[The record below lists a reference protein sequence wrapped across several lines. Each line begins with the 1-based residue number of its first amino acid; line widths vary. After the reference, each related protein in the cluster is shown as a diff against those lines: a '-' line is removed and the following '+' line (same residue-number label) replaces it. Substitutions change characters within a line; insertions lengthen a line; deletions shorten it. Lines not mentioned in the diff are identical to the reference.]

1 MKVTVTNTTLSTP
14 LISSGRLSRRG
25 IQLASTLPI
34 RHNTRY
40 GVQRPTYQP
49 YPGRRSEVDLTRNI
63 HGHHGSAKGV
73 VRLRRYTWEWVSEEQ
88 QRKEARLRRRYEI
101 RQQQIRFTEHSSGS
115 HRYFWYSLC
124 STHQVDASRDTEKPA
139 NNTEER
145 DADEFA
151 QQHDFVA
158 FGRHARLVS
167 PS

>member
-1 MKVTVTNTTLSTP
+1 LKVTVTNTNPSTP

-25 IQLASTLPI
+25 TQLAGNLPI

-49 YPGRRSEVDLTRNI
+49 CPGRRSEVDLTRNI
-63 HGHHGSAKGV
+63 HGHHGSVKGV

-88 QRKEARLRRRYEI
+88 QKKEARLRRRYEI
-101 RQQQIRFTEHSSGS
+101 RRQQIRFTEHSSGS
-115 HRYFWYSLC
+115 HRYFRHPLC
-124 STHQVDASRDTEKPA
+124 STHRMDAWRETEKPA

-158 FGRHARLVS
+158 F
-167 PS
+167 

>member
-1 MKVTVTNTTLSTP
+1 LKVTVPNKTPLTP
-14 LISSGRLSRRG
+14 LISSGGLSRRG
-25 IQLASTLPI
+25 IQLAGTLPI

-49 YPGRRSEVDLTRNI
+49 YPGRRSEVGLTRNL

-101 RQQQIRFTEHSSGS
+101 RQQQIRFTEHSSGN
-115 HRYFWYSLC
+115 HRYFRHSLC
-124 STHQVDASRDTEKPA
+124 STHQMDASHDTEKLA
-139 NNTEER
+139 NYTEER

-158 FGRHARLVS
+158 F
-167 PS
+167 